1 MLNKLRLRLRKWLF
15 WDHTRSTST
24 ENGKTVYHSQV
35 RPADILGDAMDLIMS
50 HQRWL
55 TVLDE
60 RVHEDSERTDRLEQN
75 VRDGLVRDI
84 LAAQPKEESQP

>member
-1 MLNKLRLRLRKWLF
+1 MLNKLRPRLRGWLF
-15 WDHTRSTST
+15 WDHTTTT
-24 ENGKTVYHSQV
+24 ENGKTVYPA
-35 RPADILGDAMDLIMS
+35 RPADILGEAMDLIMS

-60 RVHEDSERTDRLEQN
+60 RVHEESERTDRLEQN

-84 LAAQPKEESQP
+84 LAGQPKAESQP